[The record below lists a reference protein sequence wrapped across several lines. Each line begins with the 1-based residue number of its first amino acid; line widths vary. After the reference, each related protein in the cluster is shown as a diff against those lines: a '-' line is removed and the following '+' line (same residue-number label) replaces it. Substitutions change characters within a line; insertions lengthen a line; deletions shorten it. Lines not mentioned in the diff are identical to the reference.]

1 MGIFKLENPNRV
13 KSFGTFKEWYLKQLS
28 DRLFNYSADD
38 LIRIQNVK
46 VIVGI
51 FGNQIPLSLE
61 DKLNLTSIE
70 GIKFQ
75 LKNFSMNNGLIYYL
89 SVTDSKIEIK
99 TESIR
104 LSDYIDGWKWNVE
117 LYPRNK
123 TCQ

>member
-75 LKNFSMNNGLIYYL
+75 LKNFSMNHGLIYYL

-104 LSDYIDGWKWNVE
+104 LTDYIDGWEWNFE
-117 LYPRNK
+117 LS
-123 TCQ
+123 CQ